1 MKVGLLL
8 MMWILKIKFINQRWL
23 PLIISK
29 KKIKDVLKMTK
40 SLEEFSLLIK
50 SVDETIANEAKE

>member
-1 MKVGLLL
+1 MD
-8 MMWILKIKFINQRWL
+8 IENKIYKSKMTT
-23 PLIISK
+23 LIISK
-29 KKIKDVLKMTK
+29 KEIKDVLKMIK

>member
-1 MKVGLLL
+1 MTT
-8 MMWILKIKFINQRWL
+8 
-23 PLIISK
+23 LIISK
-29 KKIKDVLKMTK
+29 KEIKDVLKMIK